1 MARSSKRKGGA
12 GSTGGHGRSGRPGG
26 RPRADIRPAG
36 LGDWIVGARLHTLP
50 LSIVPVV
57 IGFGASTL
65 AYEPWYEHWA
75 RAVLCL
81 VVALAL
87 QIGVNYANDY
97 SDGIR
102 GTDEDR
108 VGPQRLVGSGRAKP
122 RQVLTAALAFFA
134 IAAVAGLVVAWRS
147 GQWWL
152 IAVGAVC
159 ILAAW
164 FYTGGK
170 RPYGYLP
177 LGELA
182 VFVFFGLVPAL
193 FTAFVLGGQW
203 PAEAWFG
210 GAAAGFFAAAVL
222 LVNNLRDREHDAAHH
237 KRTLA
242 VLLGKLG
249 SQIAF
254 TVLLALPF
262 GALAFFVLFYPYASY
277 VYFALLAAI
286 PAALITW
293 TYRSGRELVTALQVT
308 TVAAFLYGMGL
319 TAALIF

>member
-1 MARSSKRKGGA
+1 VARSSKHKGGA
-12 GSTGGHGRSGRPGG
+12 EQKGGHGPSGRPGG
-26 RPRADIRPAG
+26 RPRADIRPAT
-36 LGDWIVGARLHTLP
+36 LGEWIGGARLHTLP
-50 LSIVPVV
+50 LAVVPVV

-65 AYEPWYEHWA
+65 HYEPWYEHWA

-102 GTDEDR
+102 GTDADR

-122 RQVLTAALAFFA
+122 RQVLTAALIFFG
-134 IAAVAGLVVAWRS
+134 IAAAAGLLVTWRS

-182 VFVFFGLVPAL
+182 VFVFFGLVPTL
-193 FTAFVLGGQW
+193 FTAFVLSGQW
-203 PAEAWFG
+203 PVEAWFG

-222 LVNNLRDREHDAAHH
+222 LVNNLRDREHDAVHN

-249 SQIAF
+249 SQILF
-254 TVLLALPF
+254 TILLALPF
-262 GALAFFVLFYPYASY
+262 GALAFFWIFYPLAPY
-277 VYFALLAAI
+277 VSFALLAAI
-286 PAALITW
+286 PAALIAW

-308 TVAAFLYGMGL
+308 TVTAFLYGVGL
-319 TAALIF
+319 AAALIF